1 MIDKDTL
8 KEGIC
13 LEIDR
18 NKDESFAIAEKIL
31 HNPELGFKEFATAQL
46 VADHFQKLDIPYRT
60 GLAITGVKGVIDTGR
75 PGPTI
80 AVLGELDSILLY
92 GHPNANPETG
102 AAHACGH
109 NAQIAM
115 MLAIASAFKTIDA
128 ASNLSGRV
136 VFFAVPAEE
145 YVEIEYRVNL
155 ARQGKLEFLGGKPE
169 LIRLGEFDDV
179 DMAMMTHL
187 TTRKEERRLAM
198 LESCNGCVVK
208 QIQFI
213 GKAAHAGGAPHLGI
227 NALNAAMV
235 SLSAVHAQ
243 RETFRDD
250 DTVRVHPII
259 TKGGDLVN
267 VVPADV
273 KMETFVRAKTAAAIE
288 DADAK
293 VNRALRAGAVAV
305 GGKVRITTLPGYMP
319 LAANKQLAGIFKGN
333 ALELVGAEG
342 YAEVDHITGSTDM
355 GDISHIMP
363 AIQPMAGGAN
373 GTSHGDDYQVVDM
386 ETACLTPAKAMAMTV
401 VDLLYDGAA
410 AAHQLLAGFK
420 PVMDRDEYLA
430 FLRKMNSEIV
440 YEG

>member
-1 MIDKDTL
+1 MIDRDAL
-8 KEGIC
+8 KESLC
-13 LEIDR
+13 REIDR
-18 NKDESFAIAEKIL
+18 NKDESFAIADTIL
-31 HNPELGFKEFATAQL
+31 RNPELGFKEFATAML
-46 VADHFQKLDIPYRT
+46 VADHFQKLGIPHRT
-60 GLAITGVKGVIDTGR
+60 GLAITGVKGIIDSGR
-75 PGPTI
+75 PGPTV

-92 GHPNANPETG
+92 EHPNANPETG

-109 NAQIAM
+109 NVQIAM
-115 MLAIASAFKTIDA
+115 MLAIASAFKTTDA
-128 ASNLSGRV
+128 ASNLSGRI

-169 LIRLGEFDDV
+169 LIRLGEFEDI

-187 TTRKEERRLAM
+187 TTRKEERQLAM
-198 LESCNGCVVK
+198 LGSCNGCVVK

-213 GKAAHAGGAPHLGI
+213 GKAAHAGGVPHLGI
-227 NALNAAMV
+227 NALNAAMI
-235 SLSAVHAQ
+235 SLSAINAQ
-243 RETFRDD
+243 RETFRDE

-305 GGKVRITTLPGYMP
+305 GGKIRITTLPGYMP
-319 LAANKQLAGIFKGN
+319 LSANRSLADIFKEN
-333 ALELVGAEG
+333 ALSLVGEED
-342 YAEVDHITGSTDM
+342 YTEVGHITGSTDM

-373 GTSHGDDYQVVDM
+373 GTSHGADYQVVDM
-386 ETACLTPAKAMAMTV
+386 EAACLTPAKAMAMTV
-401 VDLLYDGAA
+401 VDLLHDDAA
-410 AAHQLLAGFK
+410 AARQLLARFK
-420 PVMDRDEYLA
+420 PMMARDEYLA

-440 YEG
+440 YDG